1 MIGDTGVD
9 GFSDAGSTPA
19 SSTKTGQIKLLI
31 WYIYIGVYLLG
42 VLTRIKITALY
53 IDKVI
58 YSAVIF
64 MIFLL
69 MVSICISL
77 LLR

>member
-1 MIGDTGVD
+1 MD

-19 SSTKTGQIKLLI
+19 SSTKTEQIKLLI

-53 IDKVI
+53 TDIVI

-64 MIFLL
+64 I
-69 MVSICISL
+69 V
-77 LLR
+77 